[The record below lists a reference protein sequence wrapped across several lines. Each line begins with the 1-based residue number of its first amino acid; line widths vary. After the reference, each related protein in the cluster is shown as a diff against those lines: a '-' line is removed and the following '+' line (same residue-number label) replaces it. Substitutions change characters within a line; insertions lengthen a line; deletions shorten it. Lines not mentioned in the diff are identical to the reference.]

1 MKMMKTATLEV
12 ILADHSAYFDHFH
25 SCENTRAH
33 EVDPSLLI
41 LRAAPNTRVGARPR
55 SWNV

>member
-1 MKMMKTATLEV
+1 MMKTAILEV